1 MSSTSRK
8 SERAA
13 RAALSLFGLPIQS
26 GRSDARR
33 TDGHDDEV
41 GITQP
46 AFPKTLPRRLGLFDA
61 TTIVAGSMIGSGI
74 FITSA
79 DISRQVK
86 SASLLVLVWV
96 FTALVTVA
104 GAWSYGKL
112 AMAFPKAG
120 GQYVYLREAW
130 GDMGGFLYGWAV
142 LLVIQ
147 TGTIAAVAVAF
158 AKYLGRPHSGGFLE
172 TRLLQGE
179 VPQRH
184 ARSRSSRSSLIAL
197 LTWWNTTSVENGARL
212 QNVFTAA
219 KVLSLVGLL
228 SVCFL
233 AGGQLGNVSWALPA
247 AGDLKI
253 PLLWAFAV
261 ATVGSLFSA
270 DAWNNVTFL
279 GEEVRDAETNVPKAL
294 VYGTGLVTLLY
305 VLANIG
311 YLNAL
316 PLAGIAGAPEDR
328 VATAA
333 IGAVSGSAEG
343 GTPALIMACVI
354 LVSTFGCLNGL
365 ILSGSR
371 VLYAMSRDG
380 LFLPVFG
387 EVAPRTMIPVNALVA
402 QFLWSAVL
410 CLSGKYGDLLDYVIT
425 TVLIFYIAT
434 IVGRWKLA
442 RTIPALAP
450 RSFADRIV
458 PVLYVAATALRH
470 DRPRDLQ
477 AHVHGPRAR
486 HRGPRRPGVLPV
498 PEAEDRRLPRR
509 GAKRPRSTGAR
520 PCA

>member
-1 MSSTSRK
+1 MGTMTK
-8 SERAA
+8 SG
-13 RAALSLFGLPIQS
+13 S
-26 GRSDARR
+26 
-33 TDGHDDEV
+33 
-41 GITQP
+41 TQP
-46 AFPKTLPRRLGLFDA
+46 AFPRTLPRRLGLVDA

-79 DISRQVK
+79 DIARQVK
-86 SASLLVLVWV
+86 SASLLLLVWV

-130 GDMGGFLYGWAV
+130 GDLGGFLYGWAA

-158 AKYLGRPHSGGFLE
+158 AKYLGVLIPAISSKHVFFKAKFLSITPLE
-172 TRLLQGE
+172 IVAIL
-179 VPQRH
+179 
-184 ARSRSSRSSLIAL
+184 LIAL
-197 LTWWNTTSVENGARL
+197 LTWWNTTSVQNGARL

-233 AGGQLGNVSWALPA
+233 AGGQLGNISWALPA

-305 VLANIG
+305 VLANVG
-311 YLNAL
+311 YLSAL
-316 PLAGIAGAPEDR
+316 PLSGIASAPEDR

-333 IGAVSGSAEG
+333 IGAVSGSAEA
-343 GTPALIMACVI
+343 GTPALIMACII

-365 ILSGSR
+365 ILAGSR

-380 LFLPVFG
+380 LFLPAFS
-387 EVAPRTMIPVNALVA
+387 EVAPKTMIPVNALVA
-402 QFLWSAVL
+402 QFLWSALL
-410 CLSGKYGDLLDYVIT
+410 CLSGRYGDLLDYVIP
-425 TVLIFYIAT
+425 TVLMFYIAT

-442 RTIPALAP
+442 RTNPALAP
-450 RSFADRIV
+450 RSLADRVI
-458 PVLYVAATALRH
+458 PVLYVIATVYVTIALVVFKPTFTVRGLVIVALGVPAFFLFRKKPAA
-470 DRPRDLQ
+470 
-477 AHVHGPRAR
+477 
-486 HRGPRRPGVLPV
+486 
-498 PEAEDRRLPRR
+498 
-509 GAKRPRSTGAR
+509 
-520 PCA
+520 

>member
-1 MSSTSRK
+1 MGTMTR
-8 SERAA
+8 
-13 RAALSLFGLPIQS
+13 S
-26 GRSDARR
+26 GS
-33 TDGHDDEV
+33 
-41 GITQP
+41 TQP

-79 DISRQVK
+79 DITRQVK

-158 AKYLGRPHSGGFLE
+158 AKYLGVLIPAISSKHVFFKAKFLSITPLE
-172 TRLLQGE
+172 IVAIL
-179 VPQRH
+179 
-184 ARSRSSRSSLIAL
+184 LIAI
-197 LTWWNTTSVENGARL
+197 LTWWNTTSVQNGARL

-219 KVLSLVGLL
+219 KVLSLVGLV

-279 GEEVRDAETNVPKAL
+279 GEEVRDAERNVPKAL

-305 VLANIG
+305 VLTNIG

-316 PLAGIAGAPEDR
+316 PLPGIAGAPEDR

-333 IGAVSGSAEG
+333 IGAVSGTAEA

-380 LFLPVFG
+380 LFLPAFSQ
-387 EVAPRTMIPVNALVA
+387 VAPRTMIPVNALVA
-402 QFLWSAVL
+402 QFVWSAVL
-410 CLSGKYGDLLDYVIT
+410 CLSGTYGDLLDYVIT

-442 RTIPALAP
+442 RTNPALAP
-450 RSFADRIV
+450 RSFLDRIV
-458 PVLYVAATALRH
+458 PVLYVAATLYVTVALALYK
-470 DRPRDLQ
+470 PTYTVPGLVIV
-477 AHVHGPRAR
+477 ALGVPAFFLF
-486 HRGPRRPGVLPV
+486 RR
-498 PEAEDRRLPRR
+498 
-509 GAKRPRSTGAR
+509 KRPDSA
-520 PCA
+520 

>member
-1 MSSTSRK
+1 MGTMTR
-8 SERAA
+8 
-13 RAALSLFGLPIQS
+13 S
-26 GRSDARR
+26 G
-33 TDGHDDEV
+33 T
-41 GITQP
+41 TQP
-46 AFPKTLPRRLGLFDA
+46 AYPKTLPRRLGLFSA

-79 DISRQVK
+79 DITRQVK
-86 SASLLVLVWV
+86 SASLLLLVWV

-104 GAWSYGKL
+104 GAWSYGRL
-112 AMAFPKAG
+112 AMVFPKAG

-130 GDMGGFLYGWAV
+130 GDLGGFLYGWAV

-158 AKYLGRPHSGGFLE
+158 AKYLGVLIPAISSKHVFFKARFLSVTPLE
-172 TRLLQGE
+172 IVAIL
-179 VPQRH
+179 
-184 ARSRSSRSSLIAL
+184 LIAL

-219 KVLSLVGLL
+219 KILSLVGLL

-233 AGGQLGNVSWALPA
+233 AGGQLAGVSWALPA
-247 AGDLKI
+247 AGDLRI
-253 PLLWAFAV
+253 PLMWAFAV

-279 GEEVRDAETNVPKAL
+279 AEEVKDAETNVPKAL

-305 VLANIG
+305 VLANVG
-311 YLNAL
+311 YLNVL
-316 PLAGIAGAPEDR
+316 PLQGIAGAPEDR

-333 IGAVSGSAEG
+333 IGAVAGTAEA

-380 LFLPVFG
+380 LFLPAFG
-387 EVAPRTMIPVNALVA
+387 EVAPRTMIPVNALLA
-402 QFLWSAVL
+402 QAVWAAVL
-410 CLSGKYGDLLDYVIT
+410 CLSGTYGDLLDYVIA

-442 RTIPALAP
+442 RTNPALAP
-450 RSFADRIV
+450 RSLADRIV
-458 PVLYVAATALRH
+458 PVLYVAATVYVTIALALYK
-470 DRPRDLQ
+470 PAYTLPGL
-477 AHVHGPRAR
+477 AIVVLGVPAFFLF
-486 HRGPRRPGVLPV
+486 RRRT
-498 PEAEDRRLPRR
+498 A
-509 GAKRPRSTGAR
+509 S
-520 PCA
+520 

>member
-1 MSSTSRK
+1 MGTMTK
-8 SERAA
+8 SG
-13 RAALSLFGLPIQS
+13 S
-26 GRSDARR
+26 
-33 TDGHDDEV
+33 
-41 GITQP
+41 TQP
-46 AFPKTLPRRLGLFDA
+46 AFPRTLPRRLGLVDA

-79 DISRQVK
+79 DIARQVK
-86 SASLLVLVWV
+86 SASLLLLVWV

-130 GDMGGFLYGWAV
+130 GDLGGFLYGWAA

-158 AKYLGRPHSGGFLE
+158 AKYLGVLIPAVSSKHVFFKAAYLSITPLE
-172 TRLLQGE
+172 IIAILL
-179 VPQRH
+179 V
-184 ARSRSSRSSLIAL
+184 AL
-197 LTWWNTTSVENGARL
+197 LTWWNTTSVQNGARL

-219 KVLSLVGLL
+219 KVLSLIGLL
-228 SVCFL
+228 SVCFI
-233 AGGQLGNVSWALPA
+233 AGGNLMGVSWALPA
-247 AGDLKI
+247 AADLKI
-253 PLLWAFAV
+253 PLVWAFAV

-279 GEEVRDAETNVPKAL
+279 GEEVRDAETNVPRAL

-305 VLANIG
+305 VLANVG
-311 YLNAL
+311 YLSAL
-316 PLAGIAGAPEDR
+316 PLSGIASAPEDR

-333 IGAVSGSAEG
+333 IGAVSGTAEA

-380 LFLPVFG
+380 LFLPVFA

-410 CLSGKYGDLLDYVIT
+410 CLSGTYGDLLDYVIA
-425 TVLIFYIAT
+425 TVYVTIALVVFKPT
-434 IVGRWKLA
+434 FTVRGLVIVALGV
-442 RTIPALAP
+442 PAFFLFRRKP
-450 RSFADRIV
+450 
-458 PVLYVAATALRH
+458 AA
-470 DRPRDLQ
+470 
-477 AHVHGPRAR
+477 
-486 HRGPRRPGVLPV
+486 
-498 PEAEDRRLPRR
+498 
-509 GAKRPRSTGAR
+509 
-520 PCA
+520 

>member
-1 MSSTSRK
+1 MGTMTK
-8 SERAA
+8 SG
-13 RAALSLFGLPIQS
+13 S
-26 GRSDARR
+26 
-33 TDGHDDEV
+33 
-41 GITQP
+41 TQP
-46 AFPKTLPRRLGLFDA
+46 AFPKTLPRRLGLVDA
-61 TTIVAGSMIGSGI
+61 TAIVAGSMIGSGI

-79 DISRQVK
+79 DIARQVK
-86 SASLLVLVWV
+86 SASLLLLVWV

-130 GDMGGFLYGWAV
+130 GDLGGFLYGWAA

-158 AKYLGRPHSGGFLE
+158 AKYLGVLIPAISSKHVFFKAAYLSVTPLE
-172 TRLLQGE
+172 IIAILL
-179 VPQRH
+179 V
-184 ARSRSSRSSLIAL
+184 AF
-197 LTWWNTTSVENGARL
+197 LTWWNTTSVQNGARL

-219 KVLSLVGLL
+219 KVLSLIGLL
-228 SVCFL
+228 SVCFI
-233 AGGQLGNVSWALPA
+233 AGGNLMGVSWALPA
-247 AGDLKI
+247 AQDLKI

-279 GEEVRDAETNVPKAL
+279 GEEVRDAETNVPRAL

-305 VLANIG
+305 VLANVG
-311 YLNAL
+311 YLSAL
-316 PLAGIAGAPEDR
+316 PLSGIASAPEDR

-333 IGAVSGSAEG
+333 IGAVSGTAEA

-365 ILSGSR
+365 ILSGAR

-380 LFLPVFG
+380 LFLPAFG
-387 EVAPRTMIPVNALVA
+387 EVAPKTMIPVNALVA

-410 CLSGKYGDLLDYVIT
+410 CLSGKYGDLLDYVIP
-425 TVLIFYIAT
+425 TVLMFYIAT

-442 RTIPALAP
+442 RTNPALAP
-450 RSFADRIV
+450 RSLADRVI
-458 PVLYVAATALRH
+458 PVLYVIATVYVTIALVVFKPTFTVRGLVIVALGVPAFFLFRRKPAA
-470 DRPRDLQ
+470 
-477 AHVHGPRAR
+477 
-486 HRGPRRPGVLPV
+486 
-498 PEAEDRRLPRR
+498 
-509 GAKRPRSTGAR
+509 
-520 PCA
+520 

>member
-1 MSSTSRK
+1 
-8 SERAA
+8 
-13 RAALSLFGLPIQS
+13 
-26 GRSDARR
+26 
-33 TDGHDDEV
+33 
-41 GITQP
+41 
-46 AFPKTLPRRLGLFDA
+46 
-61 TTIVAGSMIGSGI
+61 MIGSGI

-79 DISRQVK
+79 DIARQVK

-120 GQYVYLREAW
+120 GQYVFLREAW
-130 GDMGGFLYGWAV
+130 GDLGGFLYGWAV

-158 AKYLGRPHSGGFLE
+158 AKYLGVLVPAISSKHVFFRAKFLSVTPLE
-172 TRLLQGE
+172 IVAIL
-179 VPQRH
+179 
-184 ARSRSSRSSLIAL
+184 LIAL

-219 KVLSLVGLL
+219 KILSLVGLL
-228 SVCFL
+228 SVCFI
-233 AGGQLGNVSWALPA
+233 AGGQLGSVSWALPA
-247 AGDLKI
+247 ASDLKI

-279 GEEVRDAETNVPKAL
+279 GEEVRGAEKNVPKAL

-305 VLANIG
+305 VLANVG

-316 PLAGIAGAPEDR
+316 PLSGIAGAPEDR

-333 IGAVSGSAEG
+333 IGAVSGTAEA

-365 ILSGSR
+365 ILAGSR

-380 LFLPVFG
+380 LFFPAFAKV
-387 EVAPRTMIPVNALVA
+387 VPRTSIPVNALIA
-402 QFLWSAVL
+402 QSLWAGLL
-410 CLSGKYGDLLDYVIT
+410 CLSGKYGDLLDYVIP
-425 TVLIFYIAT
+425 TVLMFYIAT

-442 RTIPALAP
+442 RTNPALAP
-450 RSFADRIV
+450 TSLADRIV
-458 PVLYVAATALRH
+458 PALYVAATVYVTIALVLFK
-470 DRPRDLQ
+470 PTFTL
-477 AHVHGPRAR
+477 
-486 HRGPRRPGVLPV
+486 RGLVIVALGIPAFFVFRRKS
-498 PEAEDRRLPRR
+498 A
-509 GAKRPRSTGAR
+509 A
-520 PCA
+520 

>member
-1 MSSTSRK
+1 MGTMTR
-8 SERAA
+8 
-13 RAALSLFGLPIQS
+13 S
-26 GRSDARR
+26 G
-33 TDGHDDEV
+33 T
-41 GITQP
+41 TQP
-46 AFPKTLPRRLGLFDA
+46 AHPKTLPRRLGLFDA

-79 DISRQVK
+79 DIARQVR
-86 SASLLVLVWV
+86 SASLLILVWV

-130 GDMGGFLYGWAV
+130 GDMGGFLFGWAM

-158 AKYLGRPHSGGFLE
+158 AKYLGVLVPAVSSKHAFYKAAFLSVTPLE
-172 TRLLQGE
+172 IVAIL
-179 VPQRH
+179 
-184 ARSRSSRSSLIAL
+184 LIAL

-233 AGGQLGNVSWALPA
+233 AGGHLGGVSWALPDA
-247 AGDLKI
+247 SDLKV
-253 PLLWAFAV
+253 PLVWAFAV

-279 GEEVRDAETNVPKAL
+279 SEEVRDAERNVPKAL

-305 VLANIG
+305 VLANVG

-316 PLAGIAGAPEDR
+316 PLSGIAGAPEDR

-333 IGAVSGSAEG
+333 IGAVAGSAEA

-371 VLYAMSRDG
+371 VLYAMSRDR
-380 LFLPVFG
+380 LFFPTFADVT
-387 EVAPRTMIPVNALVA
+387 PRTSIPVNALVA
-402 QFLWSAVL
+402 QSLWAGLL
-410 CLSGKYGDLLDYVIT
+410 CLSGKYGDLLDYVIP
-425 TVLIFYIAT
+425 TVLMFYIAT
-434 IVGRWKLA
+434 IVGRWKLS
-442 RTIPALAP
+442 RTNPTVAP
-450 RSFADRIV
+450 TSIADRVV
-458 PVLYVAATALRH
+458 PVLYVAATVYVTIALIVFK
-470 DRPRDLQ
+470 PTFTL
-477 AHVHGPRAR
+477 
-486 HRGPRRPGVLPV
+486 RGLIIVALGVPAYYVFRRRKP
-498 PEAEDRRLPRR
+498 AS
-509 GAKRPRSTGAR
+509 A
-520 PCA
+520 

>member
-1 MSSTSRK
+1 MGTMTK
-8 SERAA
+8 SG
-13 RAALSLFGLPIQS
+13 S
-26 GRSDARR
+26 
-33 TDGHDDEV
+33 
-41 GITQP
+41 TQP

-79 DISRQVK
+79 DIARQVK
-86 SASLLVLVWV
+86 SASLLLLVWV

-130 GDMGGFLYGWAV
+130 GDMGGFLYGWAA

-158 AKYLGRPHSGGFLE
+158 AKYLGVLIPAISSKHVFFKAAYLSITPLEIIAIFL
-172 TRLLQGE
+172 
-179 VPQRH
+179 V
-184 ARSRSSRSSLIAL
+184 AL
-197 LTWWNTTSVENGARL
+197 LTWWNTTSVQNGARL

-228 SVCFL
+228 SVCFIAGSNL
-233 AGGQLGNVSWALPA
+233 AGVSWALPA

-253 PLLWAFAV
+253 PLIWAFAV

-305 VLANIG
+305 VLANVG
-311 YLNAL
+311 YLSAL
-316 PLAGIAGAPEDR
+316 PLSGIASAPEDR

-333 IGAVSGSAEG
+333 IGAVSGTAEV
-343 GTPALIMACVI
+343 GTPSLIMACVI

-365 ILSGSR
+365 ILSGAR

-380 LFLPVFG
+380 LFLPAFG
-387 EVAPRTMIPVNALVA
+387 EVAPKTMIPVNALVA
-402 QFLWSAVL
+402 QFLWSALL
-410 CLSGKYGDLLDYVIT
+410 CLSGKYGDLLDYVIP
-425 TVLIFYIAT
+425 TVLMFYIAT

-442 RTIPALAP
+442 RTNPALAP
-450 RSFADRIV
+450 RSLGDRVI
-458 PVLYVAATALRH
+458 PVLYVIATVYVTIALVIFK
-470 DRPRDLQ
+470 PTFT
-477 AHVHGPRAR
+477 V
-486 HRGPRRPGVLPV
+486 RGLVLVALGVPAFFLFRR
-498 PEAEDRRLPRR
+498 
-509 GAKRPRSTGAR
+509 KRPV
-520 PCA
+520 

>member
-1 MSSTSRK
+1 MGTMTK
-8 SERAA
+8 S
-13 RAALSLFGLPIQS
+13 G
-26 GRSDARR
+26 
-33 TDGHDDEV
+33 T
-41 GITQP
+41 TQP

-61 TTIVAGSMIGSGI
+61 TAIVAGSMIGSGI

-79 DISRQVK
+79 DITRQVK
-86 SASLLVLVWV
+86 SASLLILVWV

-158 AKYLGRPHSGGFLE
+158 AKYLGVLIPAISSKHVFFKAKFLSITPLE
-172 TRLLQGE
+172 IVAIL
-179 VPQRH
+179 
-184 ARSRSSRSSLIAL
+184 LIAL

-233 AGGQLGNVSWALPA
+233 AGGQLWNVSWAFPA

-311 YLNAL
+311 YLNVL
-316 PLAGIAGAPEDR
+316 PLQGIAGATEDR

-333 IGAVSGSAEG
+333 IGAVSGTAEV

-380 LFLPVFG
+380 LFLPAFS

-410 CLSGKYGDLLDYVIT
+410 CLSGTYGDLLDYVIT

-442 RTIPALAP
+442 RTNPALAP
-450 RSFADRIV
+450 RSLLDRIV
-458 PVLYVAATALRH
+458 PVLYVAATGYVTVALALYK
-470 DRPRDLQ
+470 PTYTVPGLVIV
-477 AHVHGPRAR
+477 ALGVPAFFLF
-486 HRGPRRPGVLPV
+486 RR
-498 PEAEDRRLPRR
+498 
-509 GAKRPRSTGAR
+509 KRPDSA
-520 PCA
+520 

>member
-1 MSSTSRK
+1 MGTMTR
-8 SERAA
+8 
-13 RAALSLFGLPIQS
+13 S
-26 GRSDARR
+26 G
-33 TDGHDDEV
+33 T
-41 GITQP
+41 TQP

-79 DISRQVK
+79 DITRQVK

-130 GDMGGFLYGWAV
+130 GDMGGFLFGWAT

-147 TGTIAAVAVAF
+147 TGTIAAVGVAF
-158 AKYLGRPHSGGFLE
+158 AKYLGVLVPAISSKHVFFKAKFLSITPLE
-172 TRLLQGE
+172 IVAIL
-179 VPQRH
+179 
-184 ARSRSSRSSLIAL
+184 LIAL

-279 GEEVRDAETNVPKAL
+279 GEEVRDAERNVPKAL

-305 VLANIG
+305 VLTNIG

-316 PLAGIAGAPEDR
+316 PLPGIAGAPEDR

-333 IGAVSGSAEG
+333 IGAVTGGAEA

-380 LFLPVFG
+380 LFLPAFG
-387 EVAPRTMIPVNALVA
+387 EVSPKTMIPVNALAA
-402 QFLWSAVL
+402 QFFWAAVL
-410 CLSGKYGDLLDYVIT
+410 CLSGKYGDLLDYVIP
-425 TVLIFYIAT
+425 TVLMFYIAT

-442 RTIPALAP
+442 RTNPALAP
-450 RSFADRIV
+450 RSLLDHIV
-458 PVLYVAATALRH
+458 PVLYVAATAYVTVSLALYK
-470 DRPRDLQ
+470 PTYTVPGL
-477 AHVHGPRAR
+477 AIVALGIPAFFLF
-486 HRGPRRPGVLPV
+486 RR
-498 PEAEDRRLPRR
+498 
-509 GAKRPRSTGAR
+509 KRPDPA
-520 PCA
+520 

>member
-1 MSSTSRK
+1 MGTMTR
-8 SERAA
+8 
-13 RAALSLFGLPIQS
+13 S
-26 GRSDARR
+26 GS
-33 TDGHDDEV
+33 
-41 GITQP
+41 TQP
-46 AFPKTLPRRLGLFDA
+46 AFPRTLPRRLGLVDA

-79 DISRQVK
+79 DIARQVK
-86 SASLLVLVWV
+86 SASLLLLVWV

-130 GDMGGFLYGWAV
+130 GDLGGFLYGWAA

-158 AKYLGRPHSGGFLE
+158 AKYLGVLVPAISSKQVFFKAKFLSITPLE
-172 TRLLQGE
+172 IIAIL
-179 VPQRH
+179 
-184 ARSRSSRSSLIAL
+184 LIAL
-197 LTWWNTTSVENGARL
+197 LTWWNTTSVRNGARL
-212 QNVFTAA
+212 QNVFTSA
-219 KVLSLVGLL
+219 KVLSLIGLL
-228 SVCFL
+228 SVCFI
-233 AGGQLGNVSWALPA
+233 AGGNLMGVSWALPA

-279 GEEVRDAETNVPKAL
+279 GEEVRDAETNVPRAL

-305 VLANIG
+305 VLANVG
-311 YLNAL
+311 YLSAL
-316 PLAGIAGAPEDR
+316 PLSGIASAPEDR

-333 IGAVSGSAEG
+333 IGAVSGTAEA

-365 ILSGSR
+365 ILSGAR

-380 LFLPVFG
+380 LFLPAFA
-387 EVAPRTMIPVNALVA
+387 EVAPKTMIPVNALVA
-402 QFLWSAVL
+402 QFLWAALL
-410 CLSGKYGDLLDYVIT
+410 CLSGKYGDLLDYVIP
-425 TVLIFYIAT
+425 TVLMFYIAT

-442 RTIPALAP
+442 RTVPALAP
-450 RSFADRIV
+450 RSFGDRVI
-458 PVLYVAATALRH
+458 PVLYVIATAYVTIALVIFK
-470 DRPRDLQ
+470 PTFT
-477 AHVHGPRAR
+477 V
-486 HRGPRRPGVLPV
+486 RGLVLVALGVPAFFLFRRKKP
-498 PEAEDRRLPRR
+498 A
-509 GAKRPRSTGAR
+509 
-520 PCA
+520 

>member
-1 MSSTSRK
+1 MGTMTK
-8 SERAA
+8 SG
-13 RAALSLFGLPIQS
+13 S
-26 GRSDARR
+26 
-33 TDGHDDEV
+33 
-41 GITQP
+41 TQP
-46 AFPKTLPRRLGLFDA
+46 AFPRTLPRRLGLLDA

-79 DISRQVK
+79 DIARQVK
-86 SASLLVLVWV
+86 SASLLLLVWV

-104 GAWSYGKL
+104 GAWSYGRL

-130 GDMGGFLYGWAV
+130 GDLGGFLYGWAA

-158 AKYLGRPHSGGFLE
+158 AKYLGVLIPAISSKHVFFKAKFLSVTPLE
-172 TRLLQGE
+172 IVAILL
-179 VPQRH
+179 V
-184 ARSRSSRSSLIAL
+184 AL

-219 KVLSLVGLL
+219 KVLSLIGLL
-228 SVCFL
+228 SVCFI
-233 AGGQLGNVSWALPA
+233 AGGNLMGVSWALPA

-305 VLANIG
+305 VLANVG
-311 YLNAL
+311 YLSAL
-316 PLAGIAGAPEDR
+316 PLSGIASAPEDR

-333 IGAVSGSAEG
+333 IGAVSGTAEA

-380 LFLPVFG
+380 LFLPAFG
-387 EVAPRTMIPVNALVA
+387 EVAPKTMIPVNALVA
-402 QFLWSAVL
+402 QFVWSAVL

-434 IVGRWKLA
+434 IAGRWKLA
-442 RTIPALAP
+442 RTVPSLAP
-450 RSFADRIV
+450 RSLADRIV
-458 PVLYVAATALRH
+458 PVLYVAATLYVTVALALYK
-470 DRPRDLQ
+470 PTYTVPGLVIV
-477 AHVHGPRAR
+477 ALGIPAFFLF
-486 HRGPRRPGVLPV
+486 RRKT
-498 PEAEDRRLPRR
+498 A
-509 GAKRPRSTGAR
+509 A
-520 PCA
+520 

>member
-1 MSSTSRK
+1 MGTTTR
-8 SERAA
+8 
-13 RAALSLFGLPIQS
+13 S
-26 GRSDARR
+26 GS
-33 TDGHDDEV
+33 
-41 GITQP
+41 TQP
-46 AFPKTLPRRLGLFDA
+46 AFPKTLPRRLGLFSA

-79 DISRQVK
+79 DITRQVR
-86 SASLLVLVWV
+86 SASLLILVWV

-130 GDMGGFLYGWAV
+130 GDMGGFLFGWAM

-147 TGTIAAVAVAF
+147 TGTIAAVGVAF
-158 AKYLGRPHSGGFLE
+158 AKYLGVLIPAISSKHVFFKARFLSITPLE
-172 TRLLQGE
+172 IVAIL
-179 VPQRH
+179 
-184 ARSRSSRSSLIAL
+184 LIAL

-305 VLANIG
+305 VLTNIG
-311 YLNAL
+311 YLNVL
-316 PLAGIAGAPEDR
+316 PLQGIAGAPEDR

-333 IGAVSGSAEG
+333 IGAVSGSAEV
-343 GTPALIMACVI
+343 GTPAIIMACVI

-380 LFLPVFG
+380 LFLPAFG
-387 EVAPRTMIPVNALVA
+387 EVAPRTKIPVNALVA

-410 CLSGKYGDLLDYVIT
+410 CLSGTYGDLLDYVIT

-442 RTIPALAP
+442 RTNPALAP
-450 RSFADRIV
+450 RSLLDRIV
-458 PVLYVAATALRH
+458 PVLYVAATLYVTVALALYK
-470 DRPRDLQ
+470 PTYTVPGLVIV
-477 AHVHGPRAR
+477 ALGVPAFFLF
-486 HRGPRRPGVLPV
+486 RR
-498 PEAEDRRLPRR
+498 
-509 GAKRPRSTGAR
+509 KRPESA
-520 PCA
+520 

>member
-1 MSSTSRK
+1 MGTMTK
-8 SERAA
+8 SGTMQTA
-13 RAALSLFGLPIQS
+13 I
-26 GRSDARR
+26 
-33 TDGHDDEV
+33 
-41 GITQP
+41 
-46 AFPKTLPRRLGLFDA
+46 PKTLPRRLGLFDA

-79 DISRQVK
+79 DIARQVG

-120 GQYVYLREAW
+120 GQYVFLREAW
-130 GDMGGFLYGWAV
+130 GDLGGFLYGWAV

-158 AKYLGRPHSGGFLE
+158 AKYLGVLVPAVSSKHVFFKAKFLSVTPLE
-172 TRLLQGE
+172 IVAILLIG
-179 VPQRH
+179 
-184 ARSRSSRSSLIAL
+184 L

-233 AGGQLGNVSWALPA
+233 AGGQLGGVSWALPA
-247 AGDLKI
+247 ASDLKL

-279 GEEVRDAETNVPKAL
+279 GGEVRNAETNVPKAL
-294 VYGTGLVTLLY
+294 IYGTGLVTLLY
-305 VLANIG
+305 VLANVG

-316 PLAGIAGAPEDR
+316 PLSGIAGAPEDR

-333 IGAVSGSAEG
+333 IGAVSGTAEA

-365 ILSGSR
+365 ILSGAR

-380 LFLPVFG
+380 LFLPAFG
-387 EVAPRTMIPVNALVA
+387 EVAPKTMIPVNALVA
-402 QFLWSAVL
+402 QFLWSALL
-410 CLSGKYGDLLDYVIT
+410 CLSGKYGDLLEYVIP
-425 TVLIFYIAT
+425 TVLMFYIAT
-434 IVGRWKLA
+434 IAGRWKLA
-442 RTIPALAP
+442 RTNPALAP
-450 RSFADRIV
+450 RSLGDRVI
-458 PVLYVAATALRH
+458 PVLYVAATAYVTIALIVF
-470 DRPRDLQ
+470 RPVFTVSGLVIV
-477 AHVHGPRAR
+477 ALGVPAYFLF
-486 HRGPRRPGVLPV
+486 RRKP
-498 PEAEDRRLPRR
+498 A
-509 GAKRPRSTGAR
+509 A
-520 PCA
+520 

>member
-1 MSSTSRK
+1 
-8 SERAA
+8 
-13 RAALSLFGLPIQS
+13 
-26 GRSDARR
+26 
-33 TDGHDDEV
+33 
-41 GITQP
+41 
-46 AFPKTLPRRLGLFDA
+46 
-61 TTIVAGSMIGSGI
+61 
-74 FITSA
+74 
-79 DISRQVK
+79 
-86 SASLLVLVWV
+86 
-96 FTALVTVA
+96 
-104 GAWSYGKL
+104 
-112 AMAFPKAG
+112 
-120 GQYVYLREAW
+120 
-130 GDMGGFLYGWAV
+130 
-142 LLVIQ
+142 
-147 TGTIAAVAVAF
+147 
-158 AKYLGRPHSGGFLE
+158 
-172 TRLLQGE
+172 
-179 VPQRH
+179 
-184 ARSRSSRSSLIAL
+184 IAL

-212 QNVFTAA
+212 QNVFTTA

-279 GEEVRDAETNVPKAL
+279 GEEVRDAERNVPKAL

-316 PLAGIAGAPEDR
+316 PLSGIAGAPEDR

-333 IGAVSGSAEG
+333 IGAVAGSAEA
-343 GTPALIMACVI
+343 GTPAIIMACII

-380 LFLPVFG
+380 LFLPAFQ
-387 EVAPRTMIPVNALVA
+387 ELAPRTMIPVNALVA

-410 CLSGKYGDLLDYVIT
+410 CLSGTYGDLLDYVIT
-425 TVLIFYIAT
+425 TVLVFYIAT

-450 RSFADRIV
+450 RSFLDRLV
-458 PVLYVAATALRH
+458 PVLYVVATGYVTIALALYKPYYTVPGLVIVALGVPAFYLFRRKTAA
-470 DRPRDLQ
+470 
-477 AHVHGPRAR
+477 
-486 HRGPRRPGVLPV
+486 
-498 PEAEDRRLPRR
+498 
-509 GAKRPRSTGAR
+509 
-520 PCA
+520 

>member
-1 MSSTSRK
+1 MGTMTR
-8 SERAA
+8 
-13 RAALSLFGLPIQS
+13 S
-26 GRSDARR
+26 GS
-33 TDGHDDEV
+33 
-41 GITQP
+41 TQP
-46 AFPKTLPRRLGLFDA
+46 AFPRTLPRRLGLMDA

-79 DISRQVK
+79 DIARQVR
-86 SASLLVLVWV
+86 SASLLLLVWV

-130 GDMGGFLYGWAV
+130 GDLGGFLYGWAA

-158 AKYLGRPHSGGFLE
+158 AKYLGVLVPAISSKHVFFKAKFLSVTPLE
-172 TRLLQGE
+172 IVAILL
-179 VPQRH
+179 V
-184 ARSRSSRSSLIAL
+184 AL

-219 KVLSLVGLL
+219 KVLSLIGLL
-228 SVCFL
+228 SVCFI
-233 AGGQLGNVSWALPA
+233 AGGNLMGVSWALPA

-279 GEEVRDAETNVPKAL
+279 GEEVRDAETNVPRAL
-294 VYGTGLVTLLY
+294 VYGTGLVSLLY
-305 VLANIG
+305 VLANVG
-311 YLNAL
+311 YLSAL
-316 PLAGIAGAPEDR
+316 PLSGIASAPEDR

-333 IGAVSGSAEG
+333 IGAVSGTAEA

-365 ILSGSR
+365 ILSGAR

-380 LFLPVFG
+380 LFLPAFG

-402 QFLWSAVL
+402 QFVWSAVL

-434 IVGRWKLA
+434 IAGRWKLA
-442 RTIPALAP
+442 RTVPALAP
-450 RSFADRIV
+450 RSLTDRIV
-458 PVLYVAATALRH
+458 PVLYVAATLYVTVALALYK
-470 DRPRDLQ
+470 PTYTVPGLVIV
-477 AHVHGPRAR
+477 ALGVPAFFLF
-486 HRGPRRPGVLPV
+486 RRKP
-498 PEAEDRRLPRR
+498 A
-509 GAKRPRSTGAR
+509 T
-520 PCA
+520 